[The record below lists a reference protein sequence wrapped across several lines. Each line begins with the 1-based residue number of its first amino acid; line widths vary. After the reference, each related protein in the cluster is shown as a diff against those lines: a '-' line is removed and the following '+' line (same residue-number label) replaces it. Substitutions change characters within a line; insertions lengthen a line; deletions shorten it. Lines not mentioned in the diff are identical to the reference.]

1 MRRSGRQKGLPGVRL
16 DRRGSRER
24 GPVRGRGPEWV
35 LGDEA
40 STRGEVLPSG
50 GRE

>member
-1 MRRSGRQKGLPGVRL
+1 MRRSFPKRGLRGMQL

-24 GPVRGRGPEWV
+24 DPVRVRGPEWG